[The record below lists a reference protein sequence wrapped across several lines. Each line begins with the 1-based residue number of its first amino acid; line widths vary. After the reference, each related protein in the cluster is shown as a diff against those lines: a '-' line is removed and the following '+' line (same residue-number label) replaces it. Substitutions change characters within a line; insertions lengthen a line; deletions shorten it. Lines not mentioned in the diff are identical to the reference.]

1 MINQALSTNIAH
13 NSAFNQFKQP
23 KNGYILVTTNNTLPI
38 NKLENNEEKSRKK
51 GKKIVFSVLAVGF
64 GTLALM
70 KGTFSKGLSKCLSN
84 WKFKLEQKIAKGG
97 KLQNF
102 YRSALNRIEKFM
114 AKTESV
120 NNLTSLKDVLFQK
133 FMFGKNGNRK
143 FTRSIH
149 EWITNVFDKM
159 SRKTVNSAYAA
170 TNKNF
175 ASLNEYVAKLNEKL
189 LASYPN
195 DPKVQSAIKEISER
209 MFTVNTNLDKGF
221 GINARNARLKQIN
234 EATDG
239 LFEYF
244 WNASFKDIKN
254 FKSKNMWQTFIAEDY
269 ILPAKMK
276 MSTETGALR
285 SLITRD
291 INDLYKATSKA
302 LENIQKFVD
311 PSDIG
316 VNEVLGKIRVNLAK
330 YRNLS
335 GTNESIQR
343 LELNKEIVNDLKK
356 LSTVFKDSKSGY
368 TKEAVFEISKYI
380 DDLENI
386 ISNGQKGELQEILT
400 LYKQILPREDY
411 IKLRTKVQSA
421 IKSLD
426 KSIDVETVQYFD
438 KVRDLKLGSA
448 PTDVLSII
456 GGVGTVSW
464 FLGKSKDKDEKISAS
479 LKYGIPAIGAI
490 ATSLYST
497 AKLVSGGKSL
507 ALGLVSGWVM
517 SKIGDYV
524 DKTRKKYS
532 LDISL
537 QNKTLIK
544 PQPDKV

>member
-1 MINQALSTNIAH
+1 MINQTLTTNIAH
-13 NSAFNQFKQP
+13 DSAFNQFVQP
-23 KNGYILVTTNNTLPI
+23 KSGYIIVP
-38 NKLENNEEKSRKK
+38 ENNILPTDKSENKEEKSSKK
-51 GKKIVFSVLAVGF
+51 GKKIVFTVLGVGF

-97 KLQNF
+97 KFQNF
-102 YRSALNRIEKFM
+102 YRSALNKIEKFM

-133 FMFGKNGNRK
+133 LMFGKDGSRK
-143 FTRSIH
+143 FTRNIH

-159 SRKTVNSAYAA
+159 SRKTVNSAYAT
-170 TNKNF
+170 TNKKF
-175 ASLNEYVAKLNEKL
+175 ASLNEYIVILNEKL
-189 LASYPN
+189 LTSSN

-209 MFTVNTNLDKGF
+209 MFTVNANLDKGF

-234 EATDG
+234 ESTDG
-239 LFEYF
+239 LFDYF

-276 MSTETGALR
+276 MSTETAALR

-291 INDLYKATSKA
+291 IDDLYKSTSTA

-311 PSDIG
+311 PSDIT
-316 VNEVLGKIRVNLAK
+316 VNEALGKIRVNLTK
-330 YRNLS
+330 YKNLS
-335 GTNESIQR
+335 GTNESSQR
-343 LELNKEIVNDLKK
+343 LELNKEIVADLKSLSK
-356 LSTVFKDSKSGY
+356 LFKESESNY
-368 TKEAVFEISKYI
+368 NEEAIAEISKYI
-380 DDLENI
+380 VDVENV

-400 LYKQILPREDY
+400 LYKQILPRKDY
-411 IKLRTKVQSA
+411 LKLRAKVQSA

-426 KSIDVETVQYFD
+426 NSIEVETVKYFD

-507 ALGLVSGWVM
+507 LLGLLSGWVM
-517 SKIGDYV
+517 SKAGDYI
-524 DKTRKKYS
+524 DKTRKKYT